1 MNWSEKIKAP
11 YEVAFK
17 LAPSKGVRVR
27 LDISVAR
34 LVRDCTFESAVYIV
48 FRNNAPQYVG
58 QSGSVSKRFIA
69 GVDKREKGYVWP
81 EAGGDFTVYF
91 FEVPPQD
98 HFRKAIEMEVMLLLR
113 LHTGFWPIESSG
125 AHPFHQLKSS
135 SEINMASTRAREMLD
150 ALFQRQPK
158 FAASSEEG
166 SGLLAAFDGA
176 EAILGRR

>member
-1 MNWSEKIKAP
+1 MKWSENIKAP
-11 YEVAFK
+11 YAVSFN

-27 LDISVAR
+27 LDPVAAS
-34 LVRDCTFESAVYIV
+34 LVRACTFESAVYIV
-48 FRNNAPQYVG
+48 FSNNAPQYVG
-58 QSGSVSKRFIA
+58 QSVSVSKRFIA
-69 GVDKREKGYVWP
+69 GVDKLEKGYVWP
-81 EAGGDFTVYF
+81 VAGGDFTVYF

-135 SEINMASTRAREMLD
+135 SEINMASTRAREILE
-150 ALFQRQPK
+150 ALFQQQPK
-158 FAASSEEG
+158 FAASSKEG
-166 SGLLAAFDGA
+166 SDLLAAFDGA